1 MAVKEV
7 SKARQEAAT
16 MTGNEAIAL
25 GMKQINPDVV
35 AAYPITPSTDVVQ
48 NFASYVADGEVSS
61 EFVAVES
68 EHSAMSATLGA
79 SLAGARAMT
88 STSSQGLALMWEM
101 LYITA
106 SMRAPV
112 VAAVVNRALSGPI
125 NIHCDHSDTMG
136 ARDAGWIQLY
146 SENAQEAYDNLL
158 QAVRIAEHP
167 DVRLPVMVCL
177 DGFVIS
183 HAMENLQILDDRD
196 VADFVGPHQSV
207 QALLDV
213 DKPVT
218 YGPLALPDYY
228 FEFRRSQN
236 GAMQRAVKVIEE
248 IGREYGRLTGRE
260 YGPFEAYHLDD
271 AEYVVVVLNSAAG
284 TAKDVAEELRGEGVR
299 AGVLKL
305 RSFRPLPAD
314 QLVAALKGKKAVAV
328 LDRAD
333 SLNAVNGPVF
343 AEVRSVMYDEATH
356 GSAPQMVNYIYGL
369 GGRDLSVQD
378 LRRVYADLAEVAKT
392 GRAPR
397 VATYLGIRE

>member
-1 MAVKEV
+1 MAVT
-7 SKARQEAAT
+7 SLARARQEAVT
-16 MTGNEAIAL
+16 MTGNDAIAL

-48 NFASYVADGEVSS
+48 NFATYVADGQVKS

-79 SLAGARAMT
+79 SVAGSRAMT
-88 STSSQGLALMWEM
+88 ATSSQGLALMWEM

-112 VAAVVNRALSGPI
+112 VATVVNRAVSGPI
-125 NIHCDHSDTMG
+125 NIHCDHSDSMG
-136 ARDAGWIQLY
+136 ARDSGWIQLY

-177 DGFVIS
+177 DGFLIS
-183 HAMENLQILDDRD
+183 HAMENLEILAEKD
-196 VADFVGPHQSV
+196 VTRFVGKHAPS
-207 QALLDV
+207 QALLNI
-213 DKPVT
+213 KEPVT

-228 FEFRRSQN
+228 FEFRRSQA
-236 GAMQRAVKVIEE
+236 GAMQRAARVILEV
-248 IGREYGRLTGRE
+248 GREYGQLTGRE
-260 YGPFEAYHLDD
+260 YRHFEAYRLED
-271 AEYVVVVLNSAAG
+271 AEYVVLVLNSAAG
-284 TAKDVAEELRGEGVR
+284 TAKDVAEELRARGVR

-305 RSFRPLPAD
+305 RTFRPLPAEE
-314 QLVAALKGKKAVAV
+314 LAATLQGKKAVAV

-333 SLNAVNGPVF
+333 SLNGVNGPVA
-343 AEVRSVMYDEATH
+343 AEVRSALYNEALN
-356 GSAPQMVNYIYGL
+356 GSAPKIVNYIYGL
-369 GGRDLSVQD
+369 GGRDLSLAD
-378 LRRVYADLAEVAKT
+378 LHRVYDELAEVVRT

-397 VATYLGIRE
+397 GANYLGIRE